1 MRSSRR
7 FRRRS
12 GRSATAASTAATVLV
27 CAVVVAALA
36 GVAVAAH
43 DTNTIHACRNDAT
56 GDLRAVDDPSQCNPR
71 RESALAW
78 NVQGPQGPQG
88 PEGPAGPEGPR
99 GPRGEAG
106 PQGPAGPQ
114 GATGPAGPPGALA
127 FQVSTID
134 GAGDVGRGASLA
146 IGSDGPGLISYYD
159 FTSGDLK
166 VAHCENTA
174 CTSATVSPVDTT
186 GDVGQASS
194 LAIGG
199 DGLGLISYYDVTN
212 RGLKVAHCENTACTS
227 TSTRTVEAAPAS
239 GHIPASA
246 GIHSSLAFGSDGLGL
261 IAYQY
266 YDERAELSIKVA
278 HCEDSACDTSSRYTV
293 DAPSRGALNPSLT
306 IGGDGL
312 GLIAYQGN
320 VDLRDDIAVAHCDDV
335 VCSTATL
342 TTVEEDA
349 NAHLARGAI
358 TLGAD
363 GLGLISYFDRT
374 NQEVKVAHCDDV
386 LCTAATRH
394 VVDRGLSSWR
404 NSSIAVGTDGLGL
417 IAYYDATNG
426 DLRTIHCGS
435 TIC

>member
-1 MRSSRR
+1 M
-7 FRRRS
+7 
-12 GRSATAASTAATVLV
+12 
-27 CAVVVAALA
+27 
-36 GVAVAAH
+36 
-43 DTNTIHACRNDAT
+43 
-56 GDLRAVDDPSQCNPR
+56 
-71 RESALAW
+71 
-78 NVQGPQGPQG
+78 
-88 PEGPAGPEGPR
+88 
-99 GPRGEAG
+99 
-106 PQGPAGPQ
+106 
-114 GATGPAGPPGALA
+114 
-127 FQVSTID
+127 STID

-146 IGSDGPGLISYYD
+146 VGSDGLGLISYYDASNGDLKVAHCEDAACTSATATAVVATGAVPPVQPDAIATTSLAVGSDGLGLISYYD

-166 VAHCENTA
+166 VVHCENTA

-194 LAIGG
+194 LAIGS

-212 RGLKVAHCENTACTS
+212 RDLKVAHCENTACTAA
-227 TSTRTVEAAPAS
+227 TTRTVESAVPADE
-239 GHIPASA
+239 HARDSA
-246 GIHSSLAFGSDGLGL
+246 GVHSSLAIGSDGLGL
-261 IAYQY
+261 IAYVY
-266 YDERAELSIKVA
+266 SDGRAELSIKVA
-278 HCEDSACDTSSRYTV
+278 HCEDSACGTSSRYTV

-312 GLIAYQGN
+312 GLIAYQSN

-342 TTVEEDA
+342 NTVEEDA

-358 TLGAD
+358 TRGAD

-374 NQEVKVAHCDDV
+374 NQEVNVAHCDDV

-394 VVDRGLSSWR
+394 VVDRGLSSWG

-417 IAYYDATNG
+417 IAYYDLTNG